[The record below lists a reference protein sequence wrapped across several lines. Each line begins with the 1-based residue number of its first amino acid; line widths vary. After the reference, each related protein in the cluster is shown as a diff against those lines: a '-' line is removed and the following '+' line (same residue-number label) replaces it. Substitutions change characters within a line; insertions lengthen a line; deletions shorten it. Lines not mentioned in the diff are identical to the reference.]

1 MKQPQETAAPQRS
14 CPWCDLATIAVAL
27 LCTLNPAAVPL
38 WMLGAFP
45 LIALVRLLLT
55 GRSWTRTPIDGPL
68 VIICLMATVSL
79 GITALPE
86 VTHDAFVYLVAGAA
100 TLTTAVEWST
110 STKRLTH
117 VLLGFGIVGL
127 SLVMLSPLAAR
138 SLAVVSQA
146 PEQLKEL
153 FGPGSAAV
161 NPNILGGAMALIIP
175 ILLAFVL
182 RRPPSR
188 RALIAQ
194 VAAGMLLLALCLAIA
209 ITNVRGA
216 YIGIATGCAAV
227 VFLTERRSLWLVP
240 IGVAAILIGI
250 WQIGWPNVVDWI
262 LSTGAN
268 TSLEGRLEVW
278 SRALYMLQDFSFTGI
293 GMGAFNQVA
302 NILYPFFLV
311 GPDTQIPH
319 AHNLFLQVG
328 VDLGLPGLIAYL
340 ALLGLCAWMALDVYE
355 TSRRLAREELAPQAH
370 AFWTLA
376 LPLSIGL
383 LGGQVALIAHGLLD
397 AATWGVKPALL
408 AWAMWGLTA
417 GLWRLSLAEESEG
430 LQWHTTS
437 CERESYR

>member
-1 MKQPQETAAPQRS
+1 MRQPRESATSQRS

-27 LCTLNPAAVPL
+27 LCALNPAAVPL

-55 GRSWTRTPIDGPL
+55 GRIWTRTPIDWPL
-68 VIICLMATVSL
+68 AIICLMGLVSL

-100 TLTTAVEWST
+100 TLTAALEWST
-110 STKRLTH
+110 SPKRLTCA
-117 VLLGFGIVGL
+117 LLGFGIVGFG
-127 SLVMLSPLAAR
+127 LVMLSPLVARLLAAR
-138 SLAVVSQA
+138 SLAIVPQA
-146 PEQLKEL
+146 PDQLKEL
-153 FGPGSAAV
+153 FDRGATAV

-175 ILLAFVL
+175 ILLAFAL

-194 VAAGMLLLALCLAIA
+194 VAAGMLLLALSLAA
-209 ITNVRGA
+209 ALTHARGA
-216 YIGIATGCAAV
+216 YVGVATGCAV
-227 VFLTERRSLWLVP
+227 VAFLTERRSLWLVP
-240 IGVAAILIGI
+240 IGIAAILIGI

-278 SRALYMLQDFSFTGI
+278 SRALYMLQDFPFTGV

-340 ALLGLCAWMALDVYE
+340 ALLGLCTWMALDVCR
-355 TSRRLAREELAPQAH
+355 TSRRLAREELAPQAR
-370 AFWTLA
+370 AFWALA

-430 LQWHTTS
+430 LHG
-437 CERESYR
+437 